1 MAETLIDRIY
11 TDRLVFIDVVS
22 HLLAQVRKS
31 SAQVNFTAPVALAI
45 VQNAPTAAI
54 IALTETSKDTPA
66 SSVALTTAPHIA
78 SSFLSPEHASHA
90 AEYSDSAFNTYREPR
105 TIQQELNGGKRK
117 STPLTHYDGIP
128 MSVIQQPPDVTS
140 THRPL
145 HRQVSSHTDASKDR
159 GREIV
164 TPKRLARAFQCL
176 SVGARTASE
185 DYYGSESSPLASSTS
200 FTSCDSSISCVSSP
214 VSLCLTTDD
223 DTENPR

>member
-1 MAETLIDRIY
+1 MAETLIDRIS
-11 TDRLVFIDVVS
+11 TDRRAFIDVVS
-22 HLLAQVRKS
+22 RLLVQVRKS
-31 SAQVNFTAPVALAI
+31 STQTSFTVPVALRSIQNAPTTGEAVALIETSTNAFTPPVALA
-45 VQNAPTAAI
+45 
-54 IALTETSKDTPA
+54 
-66 SSVALTTAPHIA
+66 TAPYIA
-78 SSFLSPEHASHA
+78 SSFPSVHASHA
-90 AEYSDSAFNTYREPR
+90 AEYSNSAFNTYREPR

-164 TPKRLARAFQCL
+164 TPQRLARAFQCL